1 MDVKIANG
9 VRCDLR
15 VPPTTVRQVFYT
27 TRVNGGLHISS
38 LVVEHLASCAREL
51 QAELEGGSDKATC
64 AARDVWDQVVTYPL
78 LSFRPRSQEAALKLA
93 GHQLYIRE
101 AREKTLS

>member
-1 MDVKIANG
+1 MKSVIVAGIIYEPLSVLIDPAYFYHLDVRIANG

-27 TRVNGGLHISS
+27 TRDKGGLHISS

-51 QAELEGGSDKATC
+51 QAELEGGSDKA
-64 AARDVWDQVVTYPL
+64 RD
-78 LSFRPRSQEAALKLA
+78 
-93 GHQLYIRE
+93 IC
-101 AREKTLS
+101 